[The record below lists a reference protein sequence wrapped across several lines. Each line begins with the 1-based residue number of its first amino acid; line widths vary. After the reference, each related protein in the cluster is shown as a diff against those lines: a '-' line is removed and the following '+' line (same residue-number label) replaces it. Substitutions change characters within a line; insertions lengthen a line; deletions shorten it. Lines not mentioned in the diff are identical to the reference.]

1 MAYNYDEQVPTWT
14 NEGTEPASSVK
25 TEGFKAGYKP
35 PAAYFNWFWS
45 HVLKWIADLRT
56 KLSSLHTQVGT
67 LETKVTELENADY
80 DVTASDVL
88 TKLKTVDGEGSGLD
102 ADTLDGKDS
111 SYFATANHTH
121 TQYAGTNHTHA
132 VATETTNGFLSSELF
147 SKIKD
152 YDPDNLSTYV
162 PPSTHPA
169 SMITGLS
176 KVATSGNY
184 ADLVNKPV
192 LSAVA
197 TSNDYNDL
205 KNIPAPYTH
214 PATHPASMIE
224 ETENIKMFLAEE
236 RAKLAGIE
244 AQANKYVH
252 PNTHPATMI
261 SGLAEYMATLGY
273 GKVATG
279 SYIGDGTGRF
289 IYEDK
294 GTYSTTFVTI
304 TNIFGDINSK
314 DKNHLWTYEEIRT
327 IILPFNPSVL
337 FICDGIKVY
346 PYILTP
352 NRNTFNANQLGVTNS
367 SSDTNTQQ
375 AYKTPIVGLKDN
387 KLNVIDAMY
396 SYDSSGT
403 LRPYGGKGHYGA
415 GFNISG
421 TTYHWVAVA

>member
-1 MAYNYDEQVPTWT
+1 MAYNYDDQVPTWT

-111 SYFATANHTH
+111 SHFATADHTH

-162 PPSTHPA
+162 HPSTHPA

-205 KNIPAPYTH
+205 KNIPTPYTH

-252 PNTHPATMI
+252 PDTHPATMI
-261 SGLAEYMATLGY
+261 SGLADVLSNLGY
-273 GKVATG
+273 SKMTYGLYSGNDASRRVITLPSEPTLVLLISSRVIA
-279 SYIGDGTGRF
+279 SYNGQTRVLGIQQG
-289 IYEDK
+289 E
-294 GTYSTTFVTI
+294 TI
-304 TNIFGDINSK
+304 KLFYTVSYNTEALKLNGNSLTVYHTK
-314 DKNHLWTYEEIRT
+314 DV
-327 IILPFNPSVL
+327 S
-337 FICDGIKVY
+337 
-346 PYILTP
+346 
-352 NRNTFNANQLGVTNS
+352 TNS
-367 SSDTNTQQ
+367 SG
-375 AYKTPIVGLKDN
+375 V
-387 KLNVIDAMY
+387 
-396 SYDSSGT
+396 SYV
-403 LRPYGGKGHYGA
+403 
-415 GFNISG
+415 
-421 TTYHWVAVA
+421 WVMF